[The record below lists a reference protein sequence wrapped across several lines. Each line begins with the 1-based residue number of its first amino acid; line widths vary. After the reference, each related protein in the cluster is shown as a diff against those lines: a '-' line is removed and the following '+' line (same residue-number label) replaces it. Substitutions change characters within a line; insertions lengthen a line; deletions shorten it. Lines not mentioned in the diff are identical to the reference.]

1 MQWTVVAIA
10 TRGGADG
17 EGVSP
22 SPVSRYDPH
31 TSPPTPPG
39 LRPPPPPRGAG
50 AVMAISKGKPC
61 LNIVSDGSSF
71 PVGVPAQ
78 FLVPEDVPLDLSGDG
93 LWEFRDKLD
102 RPRILVRGGGVPDMG
117 LEFFDQ
123 RF

>member
-61 LNIVSDGSSF
+61 LNFVSDGSSSRVTKNVISGF
-71 PVGVPAQ
+71 CESKRTSPNNIPRKTEHDNHSAPVASP
-78 FLVPEDVPLDLSGDG
+78 
-93 LWEFRDKLD
+93 K
-102 RPRILVRGGGVPDMG
+102 
-117 LEFFDQ
+117 
-123 RF
+123 